1 MGKFPQIMGKGFET
15 ELDFRSSQ
23 SSQAQSSKLAAFLYL
38 AEHGLRFDR
47 TVAPVLQPLLAC

>member
-1 MGKFPQIMGKGFET
+1 MGKGFET
-15 ELDFRSSQ
+15 ELDFRSGQ